1 MIKIG
6 KMVPEIKMTKI
17 KINLK
22 NQKNIEFYD
31 IYDDISRILLFLSNL
46 RYIKVFYE
54 VLSIFEKS
62 LFVLKIYNI
71 N

>member
-31 IYDDISRILLFLSNL
+31 IYDDIPRILLFLSNL
-46 RYIKVFYE
+46 RYI
-54 VLSIFEKS
+54 
-62 LFVLKIYNI
+62 
-71 N
+71 